1 MAILAAV
8 EYRALDG
15 AQDRADLVALVGF
28 AAGFAARESTE
39 EGTEEGTPE
48 SGEPAGSVTAG
59 G

>member
-39 EGTEEGTPE
+39 EGTPE